1 MPVISPSE
9 RDLGGAH
16 PLLDGVS
23 PTIGW
28 QLQPQAK
35 GGLSFVILR
44 RTGLGGLKVVESFP
58 LTEDGWAHAWQS
70 LATHN
75 TYCLGGRGRLRSDL
89 SVRRSAGMRRYPRV
103 TASTRGC
110 LPHRARNGHA
120 TF

>member
-75 TYCLGGRGRLRSDL
+75 TVGHPGNVGGHETWED
-89 SVRRSAGMRRYPRV
+89 AGSWRHSG
-103 TASTRGC
+103 STRMSC
-110 LPHRARNGHA
+110 ANAR
-120 TF
+120 